1 MPYRSIAQLG
11 EHLPYKQGVVGS
23 SPTGATTVVLWEVY
37 LLVVIKSP
45 YATVNGSNSAGK
57 RTIEIPQDESDSIG
71 CSAYLSLLL
80 AQSGLE
86 HQSTKLGVTGSNP
99 VEETWAIAL

>member
-1 MPYRSIAQLG
+1 MPGKIFS
-11 EHLPYKQGVVGS
+11 VG
-23 SPTGATTVVLWEVY
+23 GAVERKKNHHSVVLWEVY

-71 CSAYLSLLL
+71 CSAYLSPLSLTDK
-80 AQSGLE
+80 APAYE
-86 HQSTKLGVTGSNP
+86 AGSF
-99 VEETWAIAL
+99 I